1 MRGVATALPS
11 FGGALDEAEMVAR
24 MQRGPPTSAE
34 DYLMRVRWEGEQ
46 LPNVLTAAAGSA
58 AAVAAAAAAV
68 SGALAAPTV
77 LSEEERARLPGG
89 RWSAEFLSS
98 FAEHRQYV
106 ARWAA
111 RRAAD
116 ESVMPAPGDVPDATD
131 EAGWREYCFGSDRA
145 KGHAPLVSVLVGLD
159 DSTTLAVLDAHVRWL
174 ADCERASNA
183 RAVWLFGLGA
193 RLAKPL
199 SEAARETLQQL
210 VAEGVRMRGA
220 AREPSARAL
229 APSNIIIA
237 IGAFFGIV
245 DSET

>member
-1 MRGVATALPS
+1 
-11 FGGALDEAEMVAR
+11 MVAR

-58 AAVAAAAAAV
+58 AAVAAAAVVGTPVAP
-68 SGALAAPTV
+68 AL
-77 LSEEERARLPGG
+77 LSEDERARLPGR
-89 RWSAEFLSS
+89 RWREEFLSS

-106 ARWAA
+106 ARWGA
-111 RRAAD
+111 RHAAD
-116 ESVMPAPGDVPDATD
+116 ESVMPAPGDLPDATD

-159 DSTTLAVLDAHVRWL
+159 ERTTLAVLDAHVHWL

-199 SEAARETLQQL
+199 SDAARETLRRL

-229 APSNIIIA
+229 APSNIILA
-237 IGAFFGIV
+237 ICAFFGV
-245 DSET
+245 VAE